1 MRWRFS
7 TLEIILLLLVVA
19 GSGMAYAWVVYGGG
33 GLIGATYALF
43 MCMPIV
49 AFERHIIFR
58 RLYRRIHGS
67 PTPAFLLSS
76 LAVYFVFCNVGYAA
90 AGLLLHVAGAM
101 RESASDAMLPS
112 LNVLVYALATS
123 GPIIFVLRVREL
135 LGRDVFMS
143 LLTGR
148 YRKPVQEERVFLF
161 IDLAGSTSLAER
173 FGDLR
178 MQEYLG
184 KLFAAMAD
192 PVLRHGGSIDDYVG
206 DAAVITWPYDRAIA
220 HAACIRCVFDIL
232 EQIEADA
239 HRWQKT
245 YGEVPR
251 LRAALHGGTIVAAE
265 IGVDRHKITYFGDN
279 GGTIVA
285 AEIGVDRHKITYFG
299 DTVNTTAR
307 LEGLC
312 RTLDRQVLIS
322 ADLLRRL
329 RTPVFV
335 RCEDLGEHEVK
346 GRGQRLAVLSL
357 ASDRPASNGRE
368 DQPVVS
374 AGTEAFT
381 SL

>member
-43 MCMPIV
+43 MCMPIL

-76 LAVYFVFCNVGYAA
+76 LAVYFLFVNVGYAA
-90 AGLLLHVAGAM
+90 AGLLLHVAGVM
-101 RESASDAMLPS
+101 RESRTDAMLPS

-135 LGRDVFMS
+135 LGRDVFLS

-192 PVLRHGGSIDDYVG
+192 PVLRYGGSIDDYVG
-206 DAAVITWPYDRAIA
+206 DAAVITWPYDRAVA
-220 HAACIRCVFDIL
+220 DAACIRCVFDIL

-239 HRWQKT
+239 HRWQKD

-265 IGVDRHKITYFGDN
+265 IGVDK
-279 GGTIVA
+279 
-285 AEIGVDRHKITYFG
+285 HKITYFG

-312 RTLDRQVLIS
+312 RTLNRQVLIS

-329 RTPVFV
+329 RPPVFV
-335 RCEDLGEHEVK
+335 RAEDLGEHEVK
-346 GRGQRLAVLSL
+346 GRGQKLAVLSL
-357 ASDRPASNGRE
+357 TAGSLSGDGATEPAGE
-368 DQPVVS
+368 PVGS
-374 AGTEAFT
+374 PAAEAFT

>member
-265 IGVDRHKITYFGDN
+265 IGVDRHKITYFGD
-279 GGTIVA
+279 
-285 AEIGVDRHKITYFG
+285 
-299 DTVNTTAR
+299 TVNTTAR

-312 RTLDRQVLIS
+312 RTLVRQVLIS

-357 ASDRPASNGRE
+357 ATDRPASNGRE